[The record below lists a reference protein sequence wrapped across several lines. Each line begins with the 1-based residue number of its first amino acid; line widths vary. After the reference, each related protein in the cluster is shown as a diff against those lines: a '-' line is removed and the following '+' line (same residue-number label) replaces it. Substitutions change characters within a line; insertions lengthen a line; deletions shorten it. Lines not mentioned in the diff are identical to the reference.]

1 MFKFDGPLVQVEMG
15 LAALQR
21 YSSKDT
27 RGLWRK
33 LTGGTPGW
41 GDDLVKGATR
51 LQMEL
56 QGEGIILPG
65 ALFRQRRNC
74 RPIVSG

>member
-1 MFKFDGPLVQVEMG
+1 MIFRHQGEETGMFKFDGPLVQVEMG

-33 LTGGTPGW
+33 LTGGGTPGL
-41 GDDLVKGATR
+41 G
-51 LQMEL
+51 
-56 QGEGIILPG
+56 
-65 ALFRQRRNC
+65 
-74 RPIVSG
+74 